1 MSERNEYGLFWFVG
15 SSLASGSVLKL
26 RGDDAALG
34 LSAGAFVMVQWLV
47 MLLVQVCLE
56 NNSIAESDTQATA
69 AAGEIK
75 SIQSLG
81 LLIGKAEDVLA
92 YFIGVFGVEVS
103 VVMLCYSLWAVF
115 LFLSWLA
122 PRHLL
127 FLGLWAA
134 YYMSEL

>member
-1 MSERNEYGLFWFVG
+1 M
-15 SSLASGSVLKL
+15 LKL
-26 RGDDAALG
+26 RGDDAAPR

-75 SIQSLG
+75 SIQSLR

-92 YFIGVFGVEVS
+92 YFIGGFGVEVS
-103 VVMLCYSLWAVF
+103 VVMLCYSLWAIF

-122 PRHLL
+122 PRELL
-127 FLGLWAA
+127 FLGLWVT

>member
-1 MSERNEYGLFWFVG
+1 M
-15 SSLASGSVLKL
+15 
-26 RGDDAALG
+26 
-34 LSAGAFVMVQWLV
+34 

-75 SIQSLG
+75 PIQLLG

-92 YFIGVFGVEVS
+92 YFIGGFGVEVS

-122 PRHLL
+122 PIQLL
-127 FLGLWAA
+127 FLGLWVA
-134 YYMSEL
+134 YDMSEL